1 MSNTTQHSDNTHKDA
16 DKSKRPAESDQQNQ
30 GSQRSQPGQQNQG
43 HRDSGG
49 GQQTGGSHGTSQGKD
64 ADMHRKEGSNK

>member
-1 MSNTTQHSDNTHKDA
+1 MSNNTQNSDNIHKDA
-16 DKSKRPAESDQQNQ
+16 DKSKRPAESGQQNQ

-43 HRDSGG
+43 HRDTGG
-49 GQQTGGSHGTSQGKD
+49 GQQTGGSHSKD